1 MTHLGSAAV
10 LICLAGVVRLL
21 WLKQLP
27 HEATRLKTAKMALA
41 DARPNEAIR
50 LLRLPL
56 AFAGKHYK
64 LHRAVLLVTAY
75 LREGQFIEAH
85 AALAVM
91 DEASLLRDEVIL
103 LRCAWSRLF
112 LAANNP
118 AEAARRLGDI
128 NNEECTHDTAALLV
142 KGMIA
147 LNQQRLDEA
156 RDWLEQGLDRN
167 PTGAE
172 RVLLLNNLALVERN
186 QNRPL
191 AQLERL
197 QAARAAF
204 QQRPR
209 ADLTECLHHNLSIAL
224 VRAGQAAEAREVLR
238 EAWAA
243 GDNRNPRH
251 VLEVLNNSLLA
262 AREAGDDGWKR
273 EVYAEFDRQ
282 LSRLGPLSAREQFA
296 LDVSALR
303 MHRNDGLPINAPSYE
318 ELIERLLQD
327 LDQQGAA
334 IPVMERVPALRA
346 IRYDLEREI
355 ETRGASA
362 NLAPLIELTHRVT
375 KRILAHREAVETVL
389 YGLPPALL
397 GPVATWRAYQLDMD
411 KAEILLAE
419 RFADARA
426 SFARLFS
433 HQREK
438 AEWLSAQGMARV
450 AIEAWIVLCDEFV
463 AYHDQAPRADQ
474 ATFARA
480 YRPVA
485 VQALDQASALLER
498 HPQRRDHADHMIGI
512 AYLHL
517 RLRDDHAAAA
527 RWMSEVDALK
537 PALEQ
542 YASWLRGQYGWVK
555 ERLSERPNIRG
566 TPIRKV
572 A

>member
-1 MTHLGSAAV
+1 
-10 LICLAGVVRLL
+10 
-21 WLKQLP
+21 
-27 HEATRLKTAKMALA
+27 
-41 DARPNEAIR
+41 
-50 LLRLPL
+50 
-56 AFAGKHYK
+56 
-64 LHRAVLLVTAY
+64 
-75 LREGQFIEAH
+75 
-85 AALAVM
+85 
-91 DEASLLRDEVIL
+91 
-103 LRCAWSRLF
+103 
-112 LAANNP
+112 
-118 AEAARRLGDI
+118 
-128 NNEECTHDTAALLV
+128 
-142 KGMIA
+142 
-147 LNQQRLDEA
+147 
-156 RDWLEQGLDRN
+156 
-167 PTGAE
+167 
-172 RVLLLNNLALVERN
+172 
-186 QNRPL
+186 
-191 AQLERL
+191 
-197 QAARAAF
+197 
-204 QQRPR
+204 
-209 ADLTECLHHNLSIAL
+209 
-224 VRAGQAAEAREVLR
+224 
-238 EAWAA
+238 
-243 GDNRNPRH
+243 
-251 VLEVLNNSLLA
+251 
-262 AREAGDDGWKR
+262 
-273 EVYAEFDRQ
+273 
-282 LSRLGPLSAREQFA
+282 
-296 LDVSALR
+296 